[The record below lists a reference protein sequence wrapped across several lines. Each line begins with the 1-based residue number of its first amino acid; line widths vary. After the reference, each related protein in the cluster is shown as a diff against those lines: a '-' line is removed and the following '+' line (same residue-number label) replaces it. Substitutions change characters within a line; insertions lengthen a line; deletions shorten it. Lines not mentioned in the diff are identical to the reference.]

1 MGTGS
6 YTVKVCLANTLEFKS
21 CIVRISYGKENL
33 SKLFKGAIF
42 IIIILSKENNVYND
56 GVRNNETNQFLSG
69 MPYWFGMMR
78 PTSFSS
84 SIRPGVI
91 LPMDFSLKTI
101 VTNFTRLNID
111 FGDYTYA
118 SIDISGI

>member
-33 SKLFKGAIF
+33 SKLFKGAKFKIL
-42 IIIILSKENNVYND
+42 ILSKENTVYDN
-56 GVRNNETNQFLSG
+56 GVGINETNQFLSG
-69 MPYWFGMMR
+69 MPYWFGMMQ
-78 PTSFSS
+78 PTSFSG
-84 SIRPGVI
+84 SIQPGVI
-91 LPMDFSLKTI
+91 LPMDFSIKTI

-118 SIDISGI
+118 SVNISGK